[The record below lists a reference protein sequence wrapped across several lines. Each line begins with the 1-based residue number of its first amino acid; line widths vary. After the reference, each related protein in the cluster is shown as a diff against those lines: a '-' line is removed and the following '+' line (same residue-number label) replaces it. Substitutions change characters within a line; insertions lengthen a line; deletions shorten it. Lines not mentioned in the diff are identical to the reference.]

1 MLSSYSSDVLLQL
14 LYVLIGSKQQ
24 LGQKI
29 IIKHVMILQYKPVKQ
44 IEMALLRI
52 RKMSSNGQPNDDGAA
67 AGRKKQN
74 ELGAGVTVP
83 AFTTDPQ
90 MDAKCRLG

>member
-67 AGRKKQN
+67 ASKKAKRAWSRCNGSGLHHRSTDGRK
-74 ELGAGVTVP
+74 V
-83 AFTTDPQ
+83 
-90 MDAKCRLG
+90 